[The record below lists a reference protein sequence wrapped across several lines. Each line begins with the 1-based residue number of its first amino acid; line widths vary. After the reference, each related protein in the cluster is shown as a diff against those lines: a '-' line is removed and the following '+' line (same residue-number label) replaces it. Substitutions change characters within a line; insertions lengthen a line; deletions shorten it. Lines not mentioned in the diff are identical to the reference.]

1 MLELLKFND
10 LIYLDNALFMFDYH
24 ANTLPVAF
32 NNFFKS
38 LNKAHPYNTRLASRS
53 SYYLPKVRTNF
64 GKFNIRFN
72 GVKIWNSIEENL
84 KSKSRTQF
92 KKLLKRSI
100 ISHY

>member
-1 MLELLKFND
+1 
-10 LIYLDNALFMFDYH
+10 MFDYH